1 MTMTT
6 KSQSQEVLDIL
17 YNSTF
22 IQNMNKGKIESPTG
36 EFFGTTNQ
44 QGMAYPRDSL
54 YNKPN
59 TFDYGTALEKISNSF
74 YGSIND
80 YGKDKKNFDL
90 KLLPY
95 SLMCLME

>member
-1 MTMTT
+1 MTT

-17 YNSTF
+17 YNSTY
-22 IQNMNKGKIESPTG
+22 IQNINKGKIESPTG

-59 TFDYGTALEKISNSF
+59 TFHADMTNSQAN
-74 YGSIND
+74 YRTPQLAKVI
-80 YGKDKKNFDL
+80 
-90 KLLPY
+90 
-95 SLMCLME
+95 